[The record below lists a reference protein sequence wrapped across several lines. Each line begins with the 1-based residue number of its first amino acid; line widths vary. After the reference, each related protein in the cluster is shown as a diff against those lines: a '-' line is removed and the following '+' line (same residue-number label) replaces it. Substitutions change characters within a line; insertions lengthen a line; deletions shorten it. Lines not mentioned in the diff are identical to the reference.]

1 MVVCG
6 NQTQTPKK
14 VFFLLRF
21 FVCSFSFR
29 VYVICDMREIERRR
43 FFPHVM
49 IDDFPCWL
57 RARDL
62 VVISSSV
69 SLIGWRDIPGSDM
82 ALTCTLTCKYRTSG
96 SRAGERVGDKDSSSF
111 LSPRATSVMEAVTS
125 LFFAF
130 LFFPWPHSEIPT

>member
-1 MVVCG
+1 M
-6 NQTQTPKK
+6 
-14 VFFLLRF
+14 
-21 FVCSFSFR
+21 
-29 VYVICDMREIERRR
+29 
-43 FFPHVM
+43 M

-111 LSPRATSVMEAVTS
+111 LSPRATSVMEVVTS
-125 LFFAF
+125 LFLHFYFF
-130 LFFPWPHSEIPT
+130 LGRIPKYQPN